1 MKNLNQNQRK
11 KERYPGKL
19 IILVLMGIIL
29 NIVIEYL
36 GKMLSLEVP
45 VDHVGTILSGIL
57 GGPFIG
63 GLTGG
68 LSVLLSALFGGYGF
82 AIVDIG
88 NAANG
93 LILGL
98 IVGLFA
104 NYGWFKKFRNTIISG
119 VVITIVYT
127 VILILTVTLC
137 DFQSAANASGYPAP
151 VLKNFIS
158 TTLFVLLDKMS
169 SIILVWIFL
178 KVIGTM
184 LLENIALKKKNL
196 TSPINTQKLGTKL
209 AEIPV
214 MGPVWKKLVRLITIF
229 YLDYILPL
237 QKSASQS
244 PSTSENK
251 TLREGQYMF
260 NQYRGY
266 SFRLPENIA
275 EWSKVKVQLLIGT
288 IQFAGANPDL
298 INRET
303 IAEDLNLD
311 VEDVKQKVQ
320 RMYDDHLLLLP
331 TDAALQTVG
340 FGLFYMLVKL
350 KNNTSP
356 DKKREISDM
365 IRDNDYMCT
374 SFETEGDYDF
384 FLGAHITTIDNLY
397 DKVMKHLYARPE
409 LERLTLLPIQRM
421 LRQERINHWD
431 MKNEFWRETAIIDG
445 EFEKLGQIQDV
456 LDETDLRIIR
466 SMMTKRDITEY
477 LNVGFLSKKKETG
490 ETLLKVLDEKRLFVC
505 PVFLNWMKL
514 NYQPYFF
521 VVKFS
526 DKIDSDRKIII
537 ADDLVENNP
546 DFNIAL
552 QISDSPYDLFLGT
565 YKGLSDVKKV
575 KEMLQS
581 FDEIVE
587 INEMV
592 STKQHR
598 MWTIKLEEKN
608 WGECVMMWE

>member
-1 MKNLNQNQRK
+1 
-11 KERYPGKL
+11 
-19 IILVLMGIIL
+19 
-29 NIVIEYL
+29 
-36 GKMLSLEVP
+36 
-45 VDHVGTILSGIL
+45 
-57 GGPFIG
+57 
-63 GLTGG
+63 
-68 LSVLLSALFGGYGF
+68 
-82 AIVDIG
+82 
-88 NAANG
+88 
-93 LILGL
+93 
-98 IVGLFA
+98 
-104 NYGWFKKFRNTIISG
+104 
-119 VVITIVYT
+119 
-127 VILILTVTLC
+127 
-137 DFQSAANASGYPAP
+137 
-151 VLKNFIS
+151 
-158 TTLFVLLDKMS
+158 
-169 SIILVWIFL
+169 
-178 KVIGTM
+178 
-184 LLENIALKKKNL
+184 
-196 TSPINTQKLGTKL
+196 
-209 AEIPV
+209 
-214 MGPVWKKLVRLITIF
+214 
-229 YLDYILPL
+229 
-237 QKSASQS
+237 
-244 PSTSENK
+244 
-251 TLREGQYMF
+251 MF